1 MVFYNRN
8 DILLNTKI
16 GTRKWSTVAMWVSC
30 FYVYVFWK
38 MWKTAVSGKI
48 NSLMLYEEP
57 RDICQREVQTENG
70 TSPWEWNMCQAANLE
85 GQHHISLLTVDLKV
99 ENLEIILLLAYG
111 LTLVR
116 YVLTILQS
124 LSFGI
129 VMYILCYCILEV
141 CNLLFGFFSDCKSE
155 IALSL
160 RRDVEL
166 WTFKQC

>member
-1 MVFYNRN
+1 
-8 DILLNTKI
+8 
-16 GTRKWSTVAMWVSC
+16 
-30 FYVYVFWK
+30 
-38 MWKTAVSGKI
+38 
-48 NSLMLYEEP
+48 
-57 RDICQREVQTENG
+57 
-70 TSPWEWNMCQAANLE
+70 
-85 GQHHISLLTVDLKV
+85 
-99 ENLEIILLLAYG
+99 
-111 LTLVR
+111 LVR